1 MIVFLKLVP
10 KDCLLNLARANFLQQ
25 AVENFQ
31 PGSGHVAELA
41 LVQFVDRMVKG
52 FQEAEGSR
60 GDARLYD
67 TAVVGLAFAGDQAA
81 LFHAVE
87 KASHVRVVRNHAIAD
102 APAGQAFG
110 LGAAKD
116 AKDVVLSAGQAG
128 GFQELLRFLGES
140 VGGLQESDKN
150 PVLHGDGDGGGFGA

>member
-1 MIVFLKLVP
+1 MP
-10 KDCLLNLARANFLQQ
+10 
-25 AVENFQ
+25 
-31 PGSGHVAELA
+31 ELA
-41 LVQFVDRMVKG
+41 LVKFMNRLVKG
-52 FQEAEGSR
+52 FEETEGSR
-60 GDARLYD
+60 RDARLYD
-67 TAVVGLAFAGDQAA
+67 APIVGLAFARDEAA

-102 APAGQAFG
+102 APAGKAFG

-116 AKDVVLSAGQAG
+116 AKDVVLGAGEAG

-150 PVLHGDGDGGGFGA
+150 PVLHGDGDAGRSGARTHGVSIVVITTTVKRKNSPSL

>member
-1 MIVFLKLVP
+1 MMVFLKLVP
-10 KDCLLNLARANFLQQ
+10 KDCLCKLACANFLQQ
-25 AVENFQ
+25 AVESFQ
-31 PGSGHVAELA
+31 PGCRHVLELA
-41 LVQFVDRMVKG
+41 LVQFVDRLVQG
-52 FQEAEGSR
+52 FQEAER
-60 GDARLYD
+60 LRRDARLYD
-67 TAVVGLAFAGDQAA
+67 APVVGLTFAGDEAA

-87 KASHVRVVRNHAIAD
+87 KASHVWIVRNHAIAD

-116 AKDVVLSAGQAG
+116 AKDVVLGAGQAG
-128 GFQELLRFLGES
+128 GFQELLRFLRES